1 MNWVR
6 PLPGTVYLC
15 VCSPKKIYVLT
26 QPVFIVYPIM
36 QNKSSSYEPLLS
48 ALKTTLQRQLE
59 LAGLH
64 YKISERLLQ
73 YSSGWTSIKH
83 N

>member
-15 VCSPKKIYVLT
+15 VGSPKKIYVLT

-64 YKISERLLQ
+64 YTISER
-73 YSSGWTSIKH
+73 SGPF
-83 N
+83 